1 MNIAMVKKL
10 EQMQKEM
17 KEVQDQIDAS
27 TFYGKAGGGVVEVE
41 FTGAKKMQ
49 KITVDDTAFDWPQ
62 DRELL
67 KDSIIAAVNDCM
79 QKIDDENE
87 ANLQQFSS
95 QMGAFSGI
103 FK

>member
-1 MNIAMVKKL
+1 MNISMIKKL

-17 KEVQDQIDAS
+17 KQVQDQIDAS
-27 TFYGKAGGGVVEVE
+27 TFYGHAGGKAVEVE

-49 KITVDDTAFDWPQ
+49 KITIDEAAFELPQ
-62 DRELL
+62 DIDLL
-67 KDSIIAAVNDCM
+67 KESIVAAVNDCI

-87 ANLQQFSS
+87 ATIQQFSS
-95 QMGAFSGI
+95 QMGSFSGM